1 MAEESR
7 DTGMEY
13 ENEEAPQF
21 DMGDEGYGMMADEIG
36 VMHDTLGDFLDSASV
51 ERVYGEP
58 VVQGETLVIPA
69 AEVMV
74 GLGFGLGSGYGPA
87 AQGEGNGNG
96 RSPMGGGGGG
106 GGGGRTFARP
116 VAMVVMGPDG
126 VKVKPVVDPTKIVL
140 AALTT
145 FGFMMAMIA
154 RIFTPRRR
162 MAGMRPMKH
171 MAALKAL
178 QHS

>member
-1 MAEESR
+1 MAEETQ

-13 ENEEAPQF
+13 DNEEASQF

-36 VMHDTLGDFLDSASV
+36 VVHDTLGDFLDSASV

-58 VVQGETLVIPA
+58 VVHGETLVIPA

-87 AQGEGNGNG
+87 AEGEGNG

-116 VAMVVMGPDG
+116 VALVVMGPQG

-140 AALTT
+140 AALAT

-154 RIFTPRRR
+154 RIFAPRRH
-162 MAGMRPMKH
+162 MGQMRSMKH
-171 MAALKAL
+171 MAAMKGM